1 MSKSAKMVTVK
12 TLNLG
17 KEAGRGFQR
26 FLGTHLLLTVRKLRV
41 LRVDASPKETRE
53 VMKLLKYS
61 TPPGWGG
68 GVKRWKKQNQNL
80 PAYKTTYW
88 DKDL

>member
-1 MSKSAKMVTVK
+1 MVTVK

-41 LRVDASPKETRE
+41 LRVDESPKEIRE
-53 VMKLLKYS
+53 VMKLS
-61 TPPGWGG
+61 
-68 GVKRWKKQNQNL
+68 QI
-80 PAYKTTYW
+80 
-88 DKDL
+88 